1 MYVVAWQCIQI
12 LHSASFACAGETSTL
27 SKTILREKS
36 PLFMLI
42 WQSWWEWILVLA
54 WEKQRRE
61 KMFNMTVSLHMVK
74 KLLIRNFSNLA
85 NKVPFSVYNFG
96 FFIGPFIDI
105 VSKCKI
111 LRDGVSG
118 QIMFAVW
125 FSAQAEMKR
134 WKWPFCT
141 FDHGFEFSR
150 AMAIAAV
157 EISIISFDLDTL
169 FQLEQM
175 MFHCVLLRPFL
186 NDSTAARELAEHLP
200 LSELSDPHIILLR
213 LMSQNFLVHWTSM
226 LNIFTNWCIHFEM
239 NFISL
244 KEVLQIVKFVLSNKK
259 WLGF

>member
-1 MYVVAWQCIQI
+1 MKKENNVVAWQCIQI
-12 LHSASFACAGETSTL
+12 FHSASFACAGGTSTL
-27 SKTILREKS
+27 SETILREKS

-42 WQSWWEWILVLA
+42 WQSWWWEWMLVLS
-54 WEKQRRE
+54 WETQGRE
-61 KMFNMTVSLHMVK
+61 NWSYIWSNYSLGIPFY
-74 KLLIRNFSNLA
+74 LLLW
-85 NKVPFSVYNFG
+85 V
-96 FFIGPFIDI
+96 FFIGPFLDL
-105 VSKCKI
+105 VTKCKI
-111 LRDGVSG
+111 HRDGVSG

-186 NDSTAARELAEHLP
+186 NDSTAARELAEHQP

-213 LMSQNFLVHWTSM
+213 LMSQNFQVHWTSM
-226 LNIFTNWCIHFEM
+226 LNFFKNWCIHFEM